1 MEATAGR
8 GYRRRIKAR
17 REHDKRRSAIER
29 RVKEWGSSGSLEG
42 GHVFEVGEESRIRVG
57 EWKQWRQR
65 VMRSGGF

>member
-1 MEATAGR
+1 MEEATTGR

-42 GHVFEVGEESRIRVG
+42 GHVLEVGEESRVRVG
-57 EWKQWRQR
+57 EGERWRR
-65 VMRSGGF
+65 IIRSIR